1 MGFFRMLWGTL
12 WFVVPAEPFATVF
25 NTHRLFSIFFFF
37 TGIFLRAAAFAL
49 FEGLPT
55 LLPYVPL
62 PLGISMF
69 PMLRLGFPQ
78 TVLVR
83 LRVCQSERFLSES
96 LASVFVAGNSEY
108 ALARQDL
115 VEPFE

>member
-1 MGFFRMLWGTL
+1 MLWGSL

-55 LLPYVPL
+55 LLPYVPF
-62 PLGISMF
+62 PNGAMMF
-69 PMLRLGFPQ
+69 PMLRLGSPQ

-83 LRVCQSERFLSES
+83 LPVCQSEHSASES

-115 VEPFE
+115 VEPFA

>member
-1 MGFFRMLWGTL
+1 MLWGSL
-12 WFVVPAEPFATVF
+12 RFVVCAEPFATVF
-25 NTHRLFSIFFFF
+25 NTHRLLSIFFFF

-55 LLPYVPL
+55 LLPYVPF
-62 PLGISMF
+62 PNGAMMF

-83 LRVCQSERFLSES
+83 LRFYRSEHSVSEL
-96 LASVFVAGNSEY
+96 LASVFVAGSSEY